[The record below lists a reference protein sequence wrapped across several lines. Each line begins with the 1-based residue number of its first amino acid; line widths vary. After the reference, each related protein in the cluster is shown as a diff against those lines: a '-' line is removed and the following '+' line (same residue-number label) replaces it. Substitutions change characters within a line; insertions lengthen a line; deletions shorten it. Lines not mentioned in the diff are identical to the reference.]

1 MRMMK
6 VVIKLR
12 DVLETI
18 VYYLSIVYHNYYHL
32 GLKNVADY
40 IKPWEW
46 RDINVEYL
54 T

>member
-1 MRMMK
+1 MMK

-18 VYYLSIVYHNYYHL
+18 VYYLSLFDHNFYHL
-32 GLKNVADY
+32 GLKKVVDY

-46 RDINVEYL
+46 QDINVEYL